1 MHVEYQIS
9 LICFKFD
16 IFMEKVFT
24 FFSNFDFVEK
34 VWNWKGE
41 YGIFLIFNSN
51 SKIDL
56 NGVKLNLPSTS
67 VKWEGL

>member
-9 LICFKFD
+9 LIRFIFD
-16 IFMEKVFT
+16 IFMEKGFT

-41 YGIFLIFNSN
+41 Y
-51 SKIDL
+51 
-56 NGVKLNLPSTS
+56 
-67 VKWEGL
+67 